1 MSLEKDLKEV
11 DKLVQKGTSCIKE
24 GHPDAAVS
32 VFLKALGKAEL
43 INNRHSVRV
52 CSCNLGGLYLLLGDT
67 QNALQY
73 LEKSLPQNGVSY
85 DSEAFYLNGD
95 VYYNFGLAYLM
106 IKQYEKA
113 ISNLKFA
120 IENFDKVASKRAS
133 SAESHTLLAQAYT
146 SLLNYKQGASEYKKN
161 ADICNELHDYYKAVK
176 ALINQANCLY
186 HSCNP
191 ESCLSVIRKCPEI
204 CRQLE
209 QDTKTGKLYHD
220 LGILFG
226 RTSVASDAIDCFKTA
241 LELLPTTPSITT
253 NVVHDQQK
261 LLRYRA
267 SCLQHI
273 GELLNV
279 EQHYHESLQ
288 YHKKTLRLLGLLSSH
303 KSMGRCF
310 ASMAFSYSQ
319 LHDYLKA
326 EKAYHNALQKME
338 EIGDLNGQCLV
349 YESLA
354 DVNYEE
360 QDIERAIVHYKL
372 SSSIAQHINLAP
384 SVCRRILSKLANVLE
399 CQVSGAVR
407 ATLNGQRRPISL
419 SRDKFQGQSII
430 STPIHGMF
438 THNKVVPQNLDRL
451 SHKPVQ
457 HTTTEQTS
465 PQRRSSRRKKA
476 KKSKG
481 KRRTGAAELP
491 VPQGVVSYESESELS
506 VAFQAMAMDGI
517 NDNLNYLLSD
527 GASSTNELFEQ
538 AYQIQ
543 SSSLPDVE
551 VSSSRPGS
559 TRKRNAPLQI
569 QQSGDVATSSS
580 LTDSTSDDQTP
591 IPRLNGT
598 CDIDEIEGS
607 HEKVVYAQ
615 VTKHKRAEANSAA
628 ADEERLYET
637 LNYGLKSTAP
647 LGSSMPIRDPP
658 SPPPPTLPKRHSVRH
673 KDQSSSSE
681 SETDDVDGST
691 DSEEDEMSYKTYE
704 APQFMKQLSRGQ
716 REKGLYQIALQ
727 KSYSKTFIDA
737 VNKVKENNRKLSE
750 SQNSSQNLSEN
761 PSSSMTSMKSSGS
774 ELSTKSTMSTKS
786 KACVIM

>member
-543 SSSLPDVE
+543 
-551 VSSSRPGS
+551 R
-559 TRKRNAPLQI
+559 
-569 QQSGDVATSSS
+569 
-580 LTDSTSDDQTP
+580 
-591 IPRLNGT
+591 PRLNGT